1 MQAALHEYTSATRRL
16 VLPVVPDSPYARS
29 VQLVAQPALFGILRQ
44 PTQPAHYATYP
55 VALTLLD
62 AEGKAVGGP
71 YIAAAEH
78 RWGER
83 MEGTTLRQAPDRYTT
98 PCTGS
103 LYAIFN
109 SLRRAEEWGR
119 ASEVELSVTSIG
131 PYVAGA
137 QAVAED
143 ELPTLRLTLAYRNPL
158 HWLMEERNATLAPPD
173 AVFQLDLVAVAL
185 AP

>member
-83 MEGTTLRQAPDRYTT
+83 MEGTTLRQAPDVILIGEIRDHETMEYALNFAE
-98 PCTGS
+98 TGH
-103 LYAIFN
+103 LCMATLHAN
-109 SLRRAEEWGR
+109 SAN
-119 ASEVELSVTSIG
+119 
-131 PYVAGA
+131 
-137 QAVAED
+137 QAV
-143 ELPTLRLTLAYRNPL
+143 NS
-158 HWLMEERNATLAPPD
+158 
-173 AVFQLDLVAVAL
+173 
-185 AP
+185 